1 MREAGGG
8 GSVHDEQVDTSSE
21 EEEEEEESAPDM
33 KTLTSGGG
41 DLPQEFWQVQKLV
54 RYLKV
59 GNQTATIIALCNL
72 ADFDLTAH
80 FCQVYVSLNWVH
92 YIFLLSRWLSWMPED
107 WRFW

>member
-1 MREAGGG
+1 MAE
-8 GSVHDEQVDTSSE
+8 EQVDSS

-59 GNQTATIIALCNL
+59 GNRTATIIALCNL

-80 FCQVYVSLNWVH
+80 FCQVENMQDTVSL
-92 YIFLLSRWLSWMPED
+92 YTED
-107 WRFW
+107 

>member
-1 MREAGGG
+1 MSPTVLSVKNG
-8 GSVHDEQVDTSSE
+8 GSSARDGGQSASVTEEQVDSSE
-21 EEEEEEESAPDM
+21 DEEAEEEESAPDM
-33 KTLTSGGG
+33 KALTSGGG

-80 FCQVYVSLNWVH
+80 FCQVIILGCPSQ
-92 YIFLLSRWLSWMPED
+92 
-107 WRFW
+107 

>member
-1 MREAGGG
+1 M
-8 GSVHDEQVDTSSE
+8 DTSSE

-33 KTLTSGGG
+33 KTMTSGGG
-41 DLPQEFWQVQKLV
+41 DLPQEFWQVAFQLLTAQSALDSNELFFSIPCLQVQKLV

-80 FCQVYVSLNWVH
+80 FCQAS
-92 YIFLLSRWLSWMPED
+92 SG
-107 WRFW
+107 

>member
-80 FCQVYVSLNWVH
+80 FCQVSVSINWARH
-92 YIFLLSRWLSWMPED
+92 IFLLSRWPSWMPED

>member
-1 MREAGGG
+1 MTE
-8 GSVHDEQVDTSSE
+8 EQVDSSEDE
-21 EEEEEEESAPDM
+21 EEEEEETAPDM
-33 KTLTSGGG
+33 KALTSGGG

-80 FCQVYVSLNWVH
+80 FCQVKYLRLSTCMILSLQDGNHGCWG
-92 YIFLLSRWLSWMPED
+92 SGGSGQPPGD
-107 WRFW
+107 

>member
-80 FCQVYVSLNWVH
+80 FCQVNVSLNWVH
-92 YIFLLSRWLSWMPED
+92 YIFLLSRWPSWMPED

>member
-1 MREAGGG
+1 ME
-8 GSVHDEQVDTSSE
+8 SSEDE
-21 EEEEEEESAPDM
+21 EEEEEETAPDM
-33 KTLTSGGG
+33 KALTSGGG

-80 FCQVYVSLNWVH
+80 FCQVKHHRGLYVHWNDSL
-92 YIFLLSRWLSWMPED
+92 LTRWRSWMPEV
-107 WRFW
+107 WRCW

>member
-80 FCQVYVSLNWVH
+80 FCQVSVIYSYGAH
-92 YIFLLSRWLSWMPED
+92 LLCN
-107 WRFW
+107 

>member
-8 GSVHDEQVDTSSE
+8 GSLHDEQVDTSSE

-80 FCQVYVSLNWVH
+80 FCQVSEAFITMKPDHFVM
-92 YIFLLSRWLSWMPED
+92 SRWPSWMQED
-107 WRFW
+107 

>member
-1 MREAGGG
+1 MVTFHQNGG
-8 GSVHDEQVDTSSE
+8 GSSAREGGQSASVVEEQVDSSE
-21 EEEEEEESAPDM
+21 EEEEEEEETAPDM

-80 FCQVYVSLNWVH
+80 FCQVT
-92 YIFLLSRWLSWMPED
+92 R
-107 WRFW
+107 

>member
-80 FCQVYVSLNWVH
+80 FCQVNVSLNWRDRVH
-92 YIFLLSRWLSWMPED
+92 LIFLLSRWPSWMPEV
-107 WRFW
+107 

>member
-1 MREAGGG
+1 M
-8 GSVHDEQVDTSSE
+8 DSSEEE

-80 FCQVYVSLNWVH
+80 FCQVENMQDIVSL
-92 YIFLLSRWLSWMPED
+92 YTED
-107 WRFW
+107 